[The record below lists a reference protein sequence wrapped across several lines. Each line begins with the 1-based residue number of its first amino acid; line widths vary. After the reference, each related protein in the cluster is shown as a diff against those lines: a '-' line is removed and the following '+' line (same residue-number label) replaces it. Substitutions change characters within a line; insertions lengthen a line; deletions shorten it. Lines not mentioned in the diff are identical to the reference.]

1 VTAVATA
8 RRPARGPAGAH
19 PGSRAATGVPRMIAM
34 GTLTRT
40 WRWGQA
46 HPRLADAAVAAA
58 VLLLTVLTIP
68 GLSHGHGPGGP
79 ADLDDRG
86 VGAGTGLLLA
96 LAALPLV
103 LRRSRPLP
111 VWAAT
116 VVIGVLAVLSSD
128 GRLPLPLP
136 VFIALYT
143 VGRLLPISST
153 VLATAVTAVAYTVSM
168 AVAMGS
174 WLDDRGDLPALATVA
189 LSGAAAAVGVAV
201 RSQRAALAAA
211 QARAQ
216 QAELT
221 REEEAVRRVTD
232 ERVRIA
238 RELHDVVAHHISVIN
253 VQAGVARHLMDAD
266 PAQARAALGLVR
278 EASKTVLSEMSAV
291 VGLLRT
297 QDEDAPTEPA
307 PGLARVPALVESVR
321 RAGLQL
327 SWTSSGDT
335 APLPPIPDLTA
346 YRVVQESLTN
356 AVKYGTGSA
365 DLVIDH
371 RPDAV
376 VIDVRNPVDG
386 TGPAS
391 PGGGHGL
398 IGMRERVEAVSG
410 VLVTGPAGD
419 GTFTVHAEVPRGPA

>member
-1 VTAVATA
+1 MGNLTAV
-8 RRPARGPAGAH
+8 
-19 PGSRAATGVPRMIAM
+19 
-34 GTLTRT
+34 

-46 HPRLADAAVAAA
+46 HPRLVDAAVAALLV
-58 VLLLTVLTIP
+58 VLTLLTLP
-68 GLSHGHGPGGP
+68 GLTHGGHGGPGGP
-79 ADLDDRG
+79 GDLDDRG
-86 VGAGTGLLLA
+86 AGTGTTVLLA

-103 LRRSRPLP
+103 LRRRHPLP

-116 VVIGVLAVLSSD
+116 VVLGVLAVLAGD

-136 VFIALYT
+136 VFLALYT
-143 VGRLLPISST
+143 VGRLLPIRST
-153 VLATAVTAVAYTVSM
+153 VLATAVTAVAYGVATAVSL
-168 AVAMGS
+168 GG
-174 WLDDRGDLPALATVA
+174 WLDDRGDFPALATVA

-221 REEEAVRRVTD
+221 REEEAERRVTD

-266 PAQARAALGLVR
+266 PGQARTALGLVR

-297 QDEDAPTEPA
+297 PDEDAPTEPA
-307 PGLARVPALVESVR
+307 PGLARLPALVESVR
-321 RAGLQL
+321 RAGLEL
-327 SWTSSGDT
+327 SWTSTGDPH
-335 APLPPIPDLTA
+335 PLPPICDLTA

-371 RPDAV
+371 RPEAV
-376 VIDVRNPVDG
+376 TIEVRNPVDAARAG
-386 TGPAS
+386 S
-391 PGGGHGL
+391 PGAGHGL
-398 IGMRERVEAVSG
+398 IGMRERVEAVHG
-410 VLVTGPAGD
+410 ILVTGPAGD
-419 GTFTVHAEVPRGPA
+419 GTFSVHAEVPRRPA